1 MDLVR
6 VQARER
12 GPPNV
17 GVGAGST
24 AAGAGGPW
32 KSPRENP
39 LSQGQCQANP
49 TSGHHPTV
57 GRVVSAVGS
66 YPAASI

>member
-6 VQARER
+6 VQARVR

-24 AAGAGGPW
+24 GAGADGPW
-32 KSPRENP
+32 KSARENP
-39 LSQGQCQANP
+39 LSQG
-49 TSGHHPTV
+49 
-57 GRVVSAVGS
+57 
-66 YPAASI
+66 